1 MTALC
6 RCLGHAFFEV
16 KTPKDMEK
24 RDWLLC
30 TKASQMQ
37 FSVRASS
44 ANRAWTG
51 FDATLCDASGGVA
64 EVAHSPSHNLTIHV
78 GAPVLATC
86 RCDGPVQQRLQTA
99 GDIDLIPAGYRAVW
113 EDTEPTTLLIINIS
127 PLLVR
132 STAESMGIN
141 PDTTLLTPRL
151 QLRDP
156 MLQHVAWALKA
167 ELETGEQNDRLYA
180 ESLGM
185 ALTAQL
191 LRRYVRRSTPQ
202 RGLSR
207 RQWHAVIDFINSNL
221 TRNPSL
227 SDLAAVAG
235 VGATTF
241 KVLFK
246 QSVGMPV
253 HQYVIRRRVEHASN
267 LLSSGSAR
275 LNEVALKA
283 GFFDQSHMTR
293 CFRRVLG
300 VTPAAV
306 TREFR

>member
-1 MTALC
+1 ML
-6 RCLGHAFFEV
+6 
-16 KTPKDMEK
+16 K

-30 TKASQMQ
+30 TQTSQMQ
-37 FSVRASS
+37 FAVRASS
-44 ANRAWTG
+44 QNRAWTG
-51 FDATLCDASGGVA
+51 FDATLCDATGGVA
-64 EVAHSPSHNLTIHV
+64 EVSHSPSHNLTIHV
-78 GAPVLATC
+78 GAPVTATC
-86 RCDGPVQQRLQTA
+86 CCDGPIQRRLQTP
-99 GDIDLIPAGYRAVW
+99 GDIDLIPAGYHATW
-113 EDTEPTTLLIINIS
+113 EDDEPTTLLIINIS

-167 ELETGEQNDRLYA
+167 ELETEGPNDRLYA

-191 LRRYVRRSTPQ
+191 LRRYARRSTSK

-207 RQWHAVIDFINSNL
+207 RQWHAVLDFINGNL
-221 TRNPSL
+221 ALNPSL

-235 VGATTF
+235 VGTTTF
-241 KVLFK
+241 KLLFK

-267 LLSSGSAR
+267 LLSSGRAQ

-283 GFFDQSHMTR
+283 GFFDQSHMAR

-306 TREFR
+306 TRERR

>member
-1 MTALC
+1 MRFA
-6 RCLGHAFFEV
+6 
-16 KTPKDMEK
+16 
-24 RDWLLC
+24 
-30 TKASQMQ
+30 
-37 FSVRASS
+37 VRASS
-44 ANRAWTG
+44 ENRAWTG
-51 FDATLCDASGGVA
+51 FDATLCDATGGIA
-64 EVAHSPSHNLTIHV
+64 EVSHSPSHNLTIHV
-78 GAPVLATC
+78 GAPVTATC
-86 RCDGPVQQRLQTA
+86 CCDGPIQRRVQTP
-99 GDIDLIPAGYRAVW
+99 GDIDLIPAGYQATW
-113 EDTEPTTLLIINIS
+113 EDEEPTTLLIINIS

-132 STAESMGIN
+132 STADSMGIN
-141 PDTTLLTPRL
+141 PDTAFLTPRL

-167 ELETGEQNDRLYA
+167 ELETAGPNDRLYA

-191 LRRYVRRSTPQ
+191 LRRYARRSTSK

-207 RQWHAVIDFINSNL
+207 RQYHAVVDYITSNL
-221 TRNPSL
+221 ARNPSL

-235 VGATTF
+235 LGTTTF
-241 KVLFK
+241 KLLFK

-267 LLSSGSAR
+267 LLSSGRAQ
-275 LNEVALKA
+275 LNDVALKA
-283 GFFDQSHMTR
+283 GFFDQSHMAR

-306 TREFR
+306 TRDCR

>member
-1 MTALC
+1 ML
-6 RCLGHAFFEV
+6 E
-16 KTPKDMEK
+16 

-30 TKASQMQ
+30 TQTSQMQ
-37 FSVRASS
+37 FAVRASS
-44 ANRAWTG
+44 ERRAWTG
-51 FDATLCDASGGVA
+51 FDATLCDATGGMA
-64 EVAHSPSHNLTIHV
+64 EVSHSPSHNLTIHV
-78 GAPVLATC
+78 GAPVTATC
-86 RCDGPVQQRLQTA
+86 RCDGPIQRRMQTP

-167 ELETGEQNDRLYA
+167 ELETGEQHDRLYA

-185 ALTAQL
+185 ALAAQL
-191 LRRYVRRSTPQ
+191 LRGYARRSTLK

-207 RQWHAVIDFINSNL
+207 RQWHAVIDFINGNL
-221 TRNPSL
+221 ALNPSL

-235 VGATTF
+235 LGTTTF
-241 KVLFK
+241 KLMFK

-267 LLSSGSAR
+267 LLSSGYAQ

-283 GFFDQSHMTR
+283 GFFDQSHMAR

-306 TREFR
+306 TRGSR